1 MNILKKLPTFENELN
16 EKSKIIV
23 DLSGAVA

>member
-1 MNILKKLPTFENELN
+1 MNILKKLPIFENELN

-23 DLSGAVA
+23 DLSGGVT